1 MLLTAVW
8 GLDEQGHF
16 KTDEEN
22 QSKLRKCL
30 NNMSFFRNKAQTATT
45 GSVSQR
51 VLMDLVSVYAALRAE
66 EESAVTTDLTHK
78 EKGKRLMFLFQRDL
92 LPGISGKILESKGN
106 RDNITTQHVSPS
118 AKMCG
123 WVFIGALN
131 VGMLFYILLFALQE
145 SAQRQGAWATS
156 FALWLVV
163 EILLVSS
170 VMVVFTHIF
179 IPSLIMKDVN
189 QIKSKLVESIRAFN
203 NSMKRRNEG
212 NDIEEEDT
220 TVFSTTDYLFISS
233 RLAKKWPTLR
243 EAKII
248 AQFKTPWP
256 KQSYQRELN
265 VSKQY
270 KKKFSFLTRSA
281 SILAMFFLTN
291 LIVVPA
297 SLQDMIIG
305 MCTTTAMGYTVLL
318 HVDLYRVFPVLVI
331 IPTLIIAVI
340 VHFFIQS
347 SQASSKRS
355 LEKMLGDDKKT
366 TPWGKS
372 SKQVAKIAPERRSTV
387 ILDERTN
394 LGGQLNLPLLPVQ
407 ASPFTLID
415 GNKAKHTSRR
425 ASIKQG
431 LQVLGE
437 MRRQQS
443 DQVPDRVNASSPPQH
458 STTSDS
464 HRPLSSSED
473 DSSNSESDNQ
483 PSASH
488 SSRDGAGGNRARS
501 SGPARQGRHPTEPS
515 VNSSS
520 AVGSN
525 ASHSSRPEANSSSL
539 RADATPVGIA
549 QLSPAVRSPQQALP
563 MQQSMRWVDD
573 HSLSLDSVEEEEM
586 EALFDLLDEE
596 LSDSDLSEE
605 IDIEHGGSYSSRS
618 NSPRGHAADTEH
630 KSAHSNDT
638 DDLVDHFLR

>member
-1 MLLTAVW
+1 MCCTAVW

-30 NNMSFFRNKAQTATT
+30 NTVSFFRNKAQTAST

-51 VLMDLVSVYAALRAE
+51 VLMDLVSVHAALRAE
-66 EESAVTTDLTHK
+66 EESALTTDLTHK

-106 RDNITTQHVSPS
+106 RDNITTQHVSPA

-123 WVFIGALN
+123 WVFIGVLN

-145 SAQRQGAWATS
+145 STQRQGAWATS

-203 NSMKRRNEG
+203 NSMKRREEG

-220 TVFSTTDYLFISS
+220 TAFSTTDYLFISS

-347 SQASSKRS
+347 SKASSKRS
-355 LEKMLGDDKKT
+355 LEKMLGDGKKT
-366 TPWGKS
+366 TPWGQS
-372 SKQVAKIAPERRSTV
+372 SKQLAKIAPERRSTV

-394 LGGQLNLPLLPVQ
+394 LGGQLNLPLLPVE

-443 DQVPDRVNASSPPQH
+443 DHVPDRANAGSALQH

-464 HRPLSSSED
+464 RRPLSSSDE
-473 DSSNSESDNQ
+473 DSSNSDSESDDHQ
-483 PSASH
+483 QSASH
-488 SSRDGAGGNRARS
+488 CSRDGA
-501 SGPARQGRHPTEPS
+501 SGSRPRFTGSARQQKHPTEPS
-515 VNSSS
+515 GISHS
-520 AVGSN
+520 AVGSG
-525 ASHSSRPEANSSSL
+525 ASHSSRPD
-539 RADATPVGIA
+539 ADYSTAGPNATHTGA
-549 QLSPAVRSPQQALP
+549 SQQSPHALQPEQAL
-563 MQQSMRWVDD
+563 QVQRSMRWVD
-573 HSLSLDSVEEEEM
+573 HSLSLDSMEEEEM
-586 EALFDLLDEE
+586 DALFDLLDEE
-596 LSDSDLSEE
+596 LSDSDDA
-605 IDIEHGGSYSSRS
+605 DIERGSTYSSRS
-618 NSPRGHAADTEH
+618 NSPRGQGAEAEH